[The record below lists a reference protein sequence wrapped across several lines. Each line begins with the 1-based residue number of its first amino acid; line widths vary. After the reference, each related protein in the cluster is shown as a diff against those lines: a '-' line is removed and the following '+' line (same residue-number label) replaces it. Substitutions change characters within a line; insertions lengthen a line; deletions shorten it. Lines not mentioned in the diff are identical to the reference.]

1 MWEQTGYDV
10 RLDWG
15 GEGVAAL
22 GRECAVLVV
31 VDVLS
36 FSTTTDLVVGRG
48 GRVLPVRWRD
58 ERGVAQARA
67 AGAVIAGEGAFTLR
81 PTSVT
86 EIPPGTLLALPSPNG
101 ATLCDAAAATGAHVL
116 AGCLRNASAVAAKAH
131 ELGGPVGLV
140 AAGER
145 WGVDIFGGGETFG
158 PLRPCLE
165 DQVGAG
171 AIAAALARLGS
182 KLSPEAAL
190 AARSV
195 DVEALASCVSGR
207 ELTEAGHGGDVALAS
222 RLDVSDAAPM
232 RIEGVLA

>member
-1 MWEQTGYDV
+1 MGIWEQTGSDV

-15 GEGVAAL
+15 AEGVAAL

-58 ERGVAQARA
+58 ERGIAQARA
-67 AGAVIAGEGAFTLR
+67 AGAVVAGEGAFTLR
-81 PTSVT
+81 PSSVT

-101 ATLCDAAAATGAHVL
+101 ATLCDAAA
-116 AGCLRNASAVAAKAH
+116 KAH
-131 ELGGPVGLV
+131 GLGGPIGLI

-145 WGVDIFGGGETFG
+145 WGVNIFGHGETFG
-158 PLRPCLE
+158 PLRPCVE
-165 DQVGAG
+165 DQMGAG
-171 AIAAALARLGS
+171 AIAAALAGHG
-182 KLSPEAAL
+182 LSLSVEAAL

-195 DVEALASCVSGR
+195 DVTALAHCVSGR
-207 ELTEAGHGGDVALAS
+207 ELTESGHGGDVALAAET
-222 RLDVSDAAPM
+222 DVSEAAPVL
-232 RIEGVLA
+232 IEGVLT